1 MPFEPQHLITDS
13 RKFTHG
19 ARFLRPRYLCSASK
33 KTEMKQSDKETFRI
47 RVHSEQN
54 TFLSVVAHSSARKNS
69 ETMPQRWC
77 NNSRIVNNSVVEKV
91 AVPCRPPQWAMLLWG
106 NCYITSIRWR
116 RSFPAR
122 SCSVSIRRKE
132 NAKWVVSVLLHYWGR
147 MSCPSQ
153 LLLYGRC
160 SSFDG
165 LW

>member
-116 RSFPAR
+116 RSFPAWLQPAGKKTQNE
-122 SCSVSIRRKE
+122 SCWFFYIIE
-132 NAKWVVSVLLHYWGR
+132 AAWVVPASCFCTVVVLHSTGCGK
-147 MSCPSQ
+147 SH
-153 LLLYGRC
+153 
-160 SSFDG
+160 
-165 LW
+165 